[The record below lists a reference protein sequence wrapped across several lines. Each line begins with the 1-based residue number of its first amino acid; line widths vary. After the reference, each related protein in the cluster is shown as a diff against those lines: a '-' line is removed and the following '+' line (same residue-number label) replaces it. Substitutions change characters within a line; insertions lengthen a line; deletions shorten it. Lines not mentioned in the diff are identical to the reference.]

1 MILTGFNKNRG
12 EDMKQRLLTLKRIP
26 GKANENTFYDYIHS
40 KESVDSSRLC
50 YESIGDFVLD
60 GFEKE
65 NETEEFSV
73 LMKIEDTPGL
83 FKNISEYYL
92 FEYNIYDEKNN
103 ILVHWKDYARE

>member
-1 MILTGFNKNRG
+1 
-12 EDMKQRLLTLKRIP
+12 MKQRLLTLKRIP
-26 GKANENTFYDYIHS
+26 GKTNEDTFYDYIQNE
-40 KESVDSSRLC
+40 ESVYFPELC
-50 YESIGDFVLD
+50 YESIGNFVLD

-73 LMKIEDTPGL
+73 LMIIEDTPGL

-103 ILVHWKDYARE
+103 TLVHWKDYTRE